1 LNNLGFLEM
10 RQPSKHWSKGK
21 AAPVY
26 LILGFITVLVVLA
39 QREYLPSFL
48 QSSDRAHRL
57 PPQWLSPDYLG
68 NITVAER
75 RWINIGYRNNFI
87 YCQVPKAG
95 NELWL
100 MYFRRLNG
108 AHDWQDARKT
118 FLAARDESGLLF
130 ANTLHPQ
137 VLSHLFNSPD
147 SPLYKFAVVRHPLS
161 RFFSAF
167 NNKIREAPE
176 PTWRAHFGVDRNITV
191 ENFIDILTS
200 RDPHN
205 VDVHFQPQW
214 IVCGLHLF
222 KYDHIGRYERLAD
235 AWARFQH
242 HLGNDPPLPVPSQAV
257 TAKVNPA
264 TKGADKFIEW
274 AQNAKGSEAWDKLVK
289 FYKKDLDM
297 LGYDPRVV

>member
-1 LNNLGFLEM
+1 M
-10 RQPSKHWSKGK
+10 RQPSKHWSRGK
-21 AAPVY
+21 AAPVSM
-26 LILGFITVLVVLA
+26 ILGFITVFVVLA
-39 QREYLPSFL
+39 QRESLPSFL
-48 QSSDRAHRL
+48 KSSDRTHRL

-68 NITVAER
+68 NVAVAER
-75 RWINIGYRNNFI
+75 RWINIGYRHNFL

-108 AHDWQDARKT
+108 ALDWQDARKA
-118 FLAARDESGLLF
+118 FLAARNSNGLLF
-130 ANTLHPQ
+130 ADNLHPQ

-167 NNKIREAPE
+167 NNKIREAPDSI
-176 PTWRAHFGVDRNITV
+176 WRNHFGVNRNITV
-191 ENFIDILTS
+191 ENFIDIMTS
-200 RDPHN
+200 RNPQT

-222 KYDHIGRYERLAD
+222 KYDHIGRYERLGD
-235 AWARFQH
+235 AWARFQD

-257 TAKVNPA
+257 TAKANPA

-274 AQNAKGSEAWDKLVK
+274 AQNAKGSEAWDKLVA

-297 LGYDPRVV
+297 LGYDPMMV